1 MAKQSSES
9 AAAAVSEERL
19 WNRHMEMAK
28 IGATPKGGVNR
39 QALSPEDA
47 QARSLLVSWAREL
60 GFACAMDDIGSIYIR
75 RPGTDAD
82 AAPVMTGSHTDS
94 QPSGGRFDGIYG
106 ILAGLEALQAIEEAG
121 IATRRPIEVVNW
133 TNEEA
138 SRFGSGCMGSQ
149 VYTDPAKLDEML
161 AMKDLDGVSIAEA
174 LAETKAAM
182 PEIAH
187 RALKSPV
194 AYFIEAHIEQ
204 GPELEATGNV
214 IGVVTGIAGSRRFE
228 IQVLGEDAHAGTT
241 SRKRRKDAVRAATD
255 MIRALFELMDD
266 PDDTVRFTI
275 GRFMVTPNALA
286 VVPGHVLFTIDFR
299 HAEEEVL
306 TRLGDQ
312 IEAVCRRNAGP
323 CKVTLTEIRRA
334 PTKSFAGPVPDAI
347 LSVTERL
354 GVPYMHIFSGAGHDA
369 RYMADHCET
378 GMIFVP
384 CEKGISHNEAE
395 NVKASDLAAGA
406 RVMADT
412 LIALANR

>member
-1 MAKQSSES
+1 MAERTSES
-9 AAAAVSEERL
+9 AAAAVDEARL
-19 WNRHMEMAK
+19 WDRHMEMAK

-39 QALSPEDA
+39 QALTPEDA
-47 QARSLLVSWAREL
+47 RARALLANWAQEL
-60 GFACAMDDIGSIYIR
+60 GFTCAMDDIGSMYIR

-106 ILAGLEALQAIEEAG
+106 ILGGLEALQAIEESG
-121 IATRRPIEVVNW
+121 NATRRPIEVVNW

-149 VYTDPAKLDEML
+149 VYTDPAKLDGML
-161 AMKDLDGVSIAEA
+161 AMKDLEGVTIAEA
-174 LAETKAAM
+174 LAETRAAM
-182 PEIAH
+182 PALAH

-228 IQVLGEDAHAGTT
+228 IQVHGEDAHAGTT
-241 SRKRRKDAVRAATD
+241 PRKRRKDAVRSAAD
-255 MIRALFELMDD
+255 MARALFELMDD
-266 PDDTVRFTI
+266 PEDTVRFTI

-299 HAEEEVL
+299 HSEEEVL

-312 IEAVCRRNAGP
+312 IEAVCQRNAGP
-323 CKVTLTEIRRA
+323 CTVTMTETRRA

-347 LSVTERL
+347 LAATQRL
-354 GVPYMHIFSGAGHDA
+354 GLAHMHIFSGAGHDA
-369 RYMADHCET
+369 RYMADLCPT

-395 NVKASDLAAGA
+395 NAKASDLAAGA
-406 RVMADT
+406 RVIADT